1 MLLPNKLFEYL
12 MAGLP
17 VLASQLDAVAEV
29 IQTHDVGQVVSSLEP
44 ADVGGAIQALL
55 ADQNTLRRMARQAQE
70 VAQRAYCWEKER
82 CHLLRFYRELLQA
95 S

>member
-29 IQTHDVGQVVSSLEP
+29 IQAHDVGQVVSSLEP
-44 ADVGGAIQALL
+44 ADVGAAMHSLL
-55 ADQNTLRRMARQAQE
+55 ADQNTLRRWPNVHTAGKRRGATSC
-70 VAQRAYCWEKER
+70 VSTGKCCKLHNFSAER
-82 CHLLRFYRELLQA
+82 